1 MPLLDH
7 FHPPLE
13 GRRHWESF
21 HGRWAAAMADALNLT
36 LLPPGYFAEF
46 QVHVGN
52 RVEVDVAS
60 FEEEEGPVSAP
71 RRDRDG
77 GTATLE
83 APAWAPPA
91 LVMPTLFP
99 DDIEMQVFSSEGGP
113 TLVAAVELISPG
125 NKDRDEA
132 RRAFA
137 AKCSSYLQR
146 GIGLV
151 IIDVVTNRRGNLHD
165 EFVRL
170 LGYGDE
176 FLFPSGPP
184 LYAVAYRPL
193 RRGETN
199 QIEVWLAPVAVAAGL
214 PTLPL
219 ALRRGPCI
227 PLDLEATYMDACR
240 RSRLP
245 GPDRTP

>member
-21 HGRWAAAMADALNLT
+21 HARWASAMADALNLA
-36 LLPPGYFAEF
+36 LLPPGYFAEI
-46 QVHVGN
+46 QVHFGS
-52 RVEVDVAS
+52 RVEVDVATL
-60 FEEEEGPVSAP
+60 EEVASISSTRREGT
-71 RRDRDG
+71 
-77 GTATLE
+77 TATLE
-83 APAWAPPA
+83 APAWAPPTPA
-91 LVMPTLFP
+91 LVMPALFP
-99 DDIEMQVFSSEGGP
+99 DDVEVQVYSSEGGP
-113 TLVAAVELISPG
+113 TLVAAIELISPG

-137 AKCSSYLQR
+137 AKCAGYLQR
-146 GIGLV
+146 GIGLI

-165 EFVRL
+165 ELVRL

-176 FLFPSGPP
+176 FLFPSGPS

-193 RRGETN
+193 RRDETN
-199 QIEVWLAPVAVAAGL
+199 QTEVWPTPVMVGDAL

-219 ALRRGPCI
+219 ALRRGPCV
-227 PLDLEATYMDACR
+227 PLDLEAIYMDTCR

-245 GPDRTP
+245 LPDRSP

>member
-13 GRRHWESF
+13 SRRRWESF
-21 HGRWAAAMADALNLT
+21 HGLWAGAMAGALNLT
-36 LLPPGYFAEF
+36 LLPPGYFAEV
-46 QVHVGN
+46 QVHVGAH
-52 RVEVDVAS
+52 VEVDVAA
-60 FEEEEGPVSAP
+60 FEELSYASTA
-71 RRDRDG
+71 RREREG

-91 LVMPTLFP
+91 LVMPALFP
-99 DDIEMQVFSSEGGP
+99 DDIEVQVYSSEGGP

-125 NKDRDEA
+125 NKDREEA

-151 IIDVVTNRRGNLHD
+151 IIDIVTNRRGNLHD
-165 EFVRL
+165 ELVRL

-176 FLFPSGPP
+176 FLFPTGPP

-199 QIEVWLAPVAVAAGL
+199 QTDVWLAPVAVGAAL
-214 PTLPL
+214 PILPL
-219 ALRRGPCI
+219 ALRRGPCL
-227 PLDLEATYMDACR
+227 PLDLEATYLDTCR

-245 GPDRTP
+245 APERAP